1 MSKWRALLWGL
12 WYSIYKK
19 CCLWCKYLDVVLIW
33 KNSSVQS
40 LPHPLCPTMQ
50 SAETVTTTGRANKFF
65 KFSYTIS
72 SQKITW
78 ENFWGE
84 NSTVKIY
91 FSNPENNPDKRPLVV
106 VWTRLH
112 GLFISSSFFF
122 FSSLFANEVE
132 SRSLEF
138 SSIVDRKCRFRGEST
153 AMKKTW
159 T

>member
-1 MSKWRALLWGL
+1 
-12 WYSIYKK
+12 
-19 CCLWCKYLDVVLIW
+19 
-33 KNSSVQS
+33 
-40 LPHPLCPTMQ
+40 MQ
-50 SAETVTTTGRANKFF
+50 SAETVTTTGRANTFF

-72 SQKITW
+72 SQKITL

-112 GLFISSSFFF
+112 GLSISSSFFF

-132 SRSLEF
+132 SHNLEMHTKFSLEF

-153 AMKKTW
+153 AMKKHERRILILIKTVW
-159 T
+159 EIYILLYLELSPGAWI